1 MKANKFE
8 ASKHQRQIV
17 NRFNTFVQEGDTNF
31 EKDIQSRIQAASKST
46 EENTAAATPA
56 PEDEDITMESSSVK
70 KPQKPKKSKNVVTDL
85 KTRIHSSEYL
95 VSEDQTVD
103 WKHRFKVRK
112 TSKDKECDF
121 IAERHGSTI

>member
-1 MKANKFE
+1 MKANEFE

-17 NRFNTFVQEGDTNF
+17 NRFNTFVQDGDTNF

-46 EENTAAATPA
+46 EENAAATTAA
-56 PEDEDITMESSSVK
+56 PEDTDISMESSSVK
-70 KPQKPKKSKNVVTDL
+70 KLKPKKSKNVATDL

-95 VSEDQTVD
+95 VSEDKTVD

-112 TSKDKECDF
+112 TYKD
-121 IAERHGSTI
+121 TV